1 MSVLEQAERRAH
13 DFSFTN
19 FYDYICYK
27 IKVCKNP
34 IWSDKYYSRAD
45 IFQDNG
51 IRKNDPAQGMV
62 KGFTK
67 EMAWNLVLEN

>member
-1 MSVLEQAERRAH
+1 MILVLQI
-13 DFSFTN
+13 FMITFV
-19 FYDYICYK
+19 IK
-27 IKVCKNP
+27 LKVCKNP

-51 IRKNDPAQGMV
+51 IRKHDPAQEMV